1 MSKSFKTSSTK
12 NVMSSNLA
20 KINLQKLILGQ
31 DSRPNQEHLL
41 EMKDYS
47 MLLVGTKINKQID
60 ENEQATYID
69 TSDPSESKIAQ
80 YPQIT
85 SVGRSDLIG
94 GASISTQH
102 NDLHIGLYDKG
113 SFQNSKTDKEADH
126 SGSAIIRSKGLEPLT
141 NDIHKKTGLEVY
153 HGMRIT
159 DFGDN
164 NAFNS
169 GENKYNSDTLSNHK
183 SSSFIND
190 KLDKVFELSYVR
202 DSHGNKYQ
210 KTLAHNI
217 YLHSETTT
225 SISNHV
231 DKLIK
236 MDNHGLLIKNQ
247 DSQIKLNNTDIEV
260 KGNQF
265 YVEEELCIG
274 RKDGVYFRLKIDGER
289 LVVTKYN
296 NGVNKGQATVINV
309 DDTYIPPTMRDYL
322 TGIHHGTESM
332 HSH

>member
-1 MSKSFKTSSTK
+1 
-12 NVMSSNLA
+12 
-20 KINLQKLILGQ
+20 
-31 DSRPNQEHLL
+31 
-41 EMKDYS
+41 
-47 MLLVGTKINKQID
+47 
-60 ENEQATYID
+60 
-69 TSDPSESKIAQ
+69 
-80 YPQIT
+80 
-85 SVGRSDLIG
+85 
-94 GASISTQH
+94 
-102 NDLHIGLYDKG
+102 
-113 SFQNSKTDKEADH
+113 
-126 SGSAIIRSKGLEPLT
+126 
-141 NDIHKKTGLEVY
+141 
-153 HGMRIT
+153 MRIT

-274 RKDGVYFRLKIDGER
+274 RKDGVNFRLR
-289 LVVTKYN
+289 
-296 NGVNKGQATVINV
+296 
-309 DDTYIPPTMRDYL
+309 
-322 TGIHHGTESM
+322 
-332 HSH
+332 